1 MERQQLINFQ
11 KAAQYNNMSRAA
23 KELYISQPAIS
34 KSIAEME
41 NELGVQLFDRRG
53 KRIRLNETGRKVL
66 VYVDQILAAY
76 NQIFQLALQSQ
87 TEITINI
94 LAKAA
99 DQLVPEIVFRVH
111 EKYPNMRLQ
120 VSHYRSPQVV
130 PDIVITS
137 SLEQYNGNDG
147 MTVLKENFV
156 LVVPAD
162 HELAKKKCIEFS
174 QLDGLPMVMLA
185 EGVPLREIILHW
197 MKEAGIRM
205 NISYECDTCVMMRE
219 LINTGKV
226 IGLVPTKTWSFPF
239 NRAIRVIPIK
249 DQNEY
254 RYVNIIC
261 DPQGNAEV
269 VNVVYEFIADYFKSF
284 SLNE

>member
-197 MKEAGIRM
+197 MKEAGIH
-205 NISYECDTCVMMRE
+205 
-219 LINTGKV
+219 
-226 IGLVPTKTWSFPF
+226 
-239 NRAIRVIPIK
+239 
-249 DQNEY
+249 
-254 RYVNIIC
+254 
-261 DPQGNAEV
+261 
-269 VNVVYEFIADYFKSF
+269 
-284 SLNE
+284 